1 MDGFYYGY
9 VHCYDRFRCRGH
21 LGARQ
26 RVAPPAGLRPHGE
39 GSGGDTHVKA
49 IATQLTA
56 LEAVL
61 LVKEDKEAA
70 TKAAAD
76 KEHGDYLDY
85 LTEAAKNDPRY

>member
-1 MDGFYYGY
+1 MATFTVTTGSDVAVTSAHVNALRLLLAF
-9 VHCYDRFRCRGH
+9 VHTAKD
-21 LGARQ
+21 L
-26 RVAPPAGLRPHGE
+26 
-39 GSGGDTHVKA
+39 GDTHVKA

>member
-1 MDGFYYGY
+1 
-9 VHCYDRFRCRGH
+9 
-21 LGARQ
+21 
-26 RVAPPAGLRPHGE
+26 
-39 GSGGDTHVKA
+39 VKA